1 MAKGGSRAAQKVKK
15 RRRRRKRI
23 VVKSKSSSS
32 TSGRIRPDVIIAPL
46 PKFVHLPSQREVDS
60 KALNTW
66 YYRTPLT
73 INNRYTPNPNRVF
86 EPGRGKADTVWL

>member
-1 MAKGGSRAAQKVKK
+1 MAKGGRPAQKVKK
-15 RRRRRKRI
+15 RRRR
-23 VVKSKSSSS
+23 VVKSSKSSSNTS
-32 TSGRIRPDVIIAPL
+32 TTSGRIRPDVIIAPL

-60 KALNTW
+60 KAQNTW

>member
-1 MAKGGSRAAQKVKK
+1 MVKS
-15 RRRRRKRI
+15 
-23 VVKSKSSSS
+23 SKSSSNTS
-32 TSGRIRPDVIIAPL
+32 TTSGRIRPDVIIAPL

-60 KALNTW
+60 KAQNTW

>member
-1 MAKGGSRAAQKVKK
+1 MAKGAHKVKK
-15 RRRRRKRI
+15 RRRRR
-23 VVKSKSSSS
+23 SKSSKS
-32 TSGRIRPDVIIAPL
+32 TINTTGRIRPDVLIAPL
-46 PKFVHLPSQREVDS
+46 PQFVHLPSQREVDS
-60 KALNTW
+60 KAQNTW

>member
-1 MAKGGSRAAQKVKK
+1 MAKGGRPTRQQKVKK
-15 RRRRRKRI
+15 RRR
-23 VVKSKSSSS
+23 VVKSSSSSSS
-32 TSGRIRPDVIIAPL
+32 TSGRIRPDVIKAPL

-60 KALNTW
+60 KAQNTW